1 MTQKMSDA
9 LDQNANMPS
18 AEMAADAAIIA
29 DRRPGRLGGVIR
41 WFRTDPRG
49 AASLTF
55 LAALLVASALAP
67 WIAPQSPT
75 AQDFNAMM
83 APMSAEH
90 WLGADDL
97 GRDIFSRLI
106 YGGMA
111 SLYASFL
118 AVAVAILIGVPVG
131 LLAGYLGG
139 WIDAVISRV
148 IDSFLSFPAIVLAIA
163 VTGALG
169 IGLTNGMISVGIVFA
184 PQLARLV
191 RARTLVVRRE
201 LYVDSARCFGA
212 STGRI
217 LWRHVLPNTIQP
229 VIVQVTLLLAGALL
243 AEASLS
249 FLGLGIQPPNASWGA
264 MLARAYQNM
273 EIAPEQM
280 YPPGLAILL
289 TALAFNTLG
298 ESLRAALDPTMKRR

>member
-1 MTQKMSDA
+1 MSAPAPTA
-9 LDQNANMPS
+9 LPPSLPRLVLVWLRQDKRGALSLGFLLLLALISVFAPWVAPYSPTEQDFSAIFAPPS
-18 AEMAADAAIIA
+18 AD
-29 DRRPGRLGGVIR
+29 
-41 WFRTDPRG
+41 
-49 AASLTF
+49 
-55 LAALLVASALAP
+55 
-67 WIAPQSPT
+67 
-75 AQDFNAMM
+75 
-83 APMSAEH
+83 H

-97 GRDIFSRLI
+97 GRDTLSRLI
-106 YGGMA
+106 DGGRA

-118 AVAVAILIGVPVG
+118 AVGISALIGVPVG
-131 LLAGYLGG
+131 LVAGYLGG
-139 WIDAVISRV
+139 WVDEVISRV

-169 IGLTNGMISVGIVFA
+169 IGLTNGMIAVGIVFA

-191 RARTLVVRRE
+191 RARTLVVRNE

-212 STGRI
+212 PTPQI

-229 VIVQVTLLLAGALL
+229 VIVQITLLLAAALL

-249 FLGLGIQPPNASWGA
+249 FLGLGIQPPDASWGS

-280 YPPGLAILL
+280 YPPGIMILL
-289 TALAFNTLG
+289 TALAFNLMG
-298 ESLRAALDPTMKRR
+298 ESLREALDPTMKGH